1 MSTVL
6 GVVWGSGIETGEID
20 HRRYPDLELETLGQ
34 ECERTCVEFCHP
46 GAYTEENT
54 LKEPIG
60 PDALQTWQIFF
71 AEFE

>member
-34 ECERTCVEFCHP
+34 ECERTCVEFVTQVHTP
-46 GAYTEENT
+46 KRT
-54 LKEPIG
+54 P
-60 PDALQTWQIFF
+60 
-71 AEFE
+71 